1 MLRALAIS
9 ALAVLA
15 LTACQETETSLDQ
28 HAPSA
33 PVEEAKIAPPPA
45 QAELTNA
52 RGFMTAIPWRHIPRK
67 SAPPK
72 AARAMPMVGLMATI
86 SSASHCPIFK
96 ARSARVKCSL
106 RTNLI
111 AGQ

>member
-52 RGFMTAIPWRHIPRK
+52 RGFMTANPVAPNSASLEARTFATVARMSAI
-67 SAPPK
+67 SLVMAPPSPS
-72 AARAMPMVGLMATI
+72 M
-86 SSASHCPIFK
+86 
-96 ARSARVKCSL
+96 SL
-106 RTNLI
+106 RMTRSI
-111 AGQ
+111 AWPAA